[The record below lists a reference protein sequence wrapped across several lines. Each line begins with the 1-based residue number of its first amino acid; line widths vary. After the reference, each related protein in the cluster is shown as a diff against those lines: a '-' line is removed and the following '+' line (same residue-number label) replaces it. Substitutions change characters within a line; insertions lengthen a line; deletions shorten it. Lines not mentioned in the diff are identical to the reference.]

1 MISTQQSDSH
11 STLLVLSDVRRV
23 QLIETITCHSYSDQ
37 TPNIPSIHRIL
48 SRLFPPWTLS
58 TDAVCVP
65 SLVCADRLLNT
76 IQINCPHILRYLTA
90 AAILHKRRKN
100 VIKDLIRVLL
110 QSTHDVLPPLPASI
124 AATAQPSVLTSSPTS
139 LSYNDPLISF
149 LLSLYTDFSFSTSH
163 AHLQQCRVLLA
174 NDFFLAGP
182 MEREL
187 IETGRVLLFEVYTSI
202 HSRVAIDTM
211 AGEVDLSKEVKV
223 DKDGEIMVES
233 EEEEKRRVEASDS
246 KEASSAAAEEKTGG
260 GGVTD
265 DNILVSL
272 LRACHVNGR
281 IDSFNGPSAHAGR
294 RAIGVPAGHRSNTQC
309 GVSGHTDGAEHQQ
322 ASESQERAAGTAGT
336 HRGLS
341 KQTRSTRNRQ

>member
-1 MISTQQSDSH
+1 M
-11 STLLVLSDVRRV
+11 
-23 QLIETITCHSYSDQ
+23 
-37 TPNIPSIHRIL
+37 
-48 SRLFPPWTLS
+48 
-58 TDAVCVP
+58 
-65 SLVCADRLLNT
+65 NT

-110 QSTHDVLPPLPASI
+110 QSTHDVLPPLPAS
-124 AATAQPSVLTSSPTS
+124 AASTTPSSVLTSSPTS

-149 LLSLYTDFSFSTSH
+149 LLSLYTDFSFPASYT
-163 AHLQQCRVLLA
+163 HLQQCRTLLA

-187 IETGRVLLFEVYTSI
+187 IETCRVLLFEVYTSI

-223 DKDGEIMVES
+223 DKDGEIQVES
-233 EEEEKRRVEASDS
+233 EDDEKRRVEAGS
-246 KEASSAAAEEKTGG
+246 KEAAGSAEEKTGG
-260 GGVTD
+260 AVTD

-281 IDSFNGPSAHAGR
+281 IDSFNGHLLMLGDVPS
-294 RAIGVPAGHRSNTQC
+294 VY
-309 GVSGHTDGAEHQQ
+309 QQ
-322 ASESQERAAGTAGT
+322 VIDR
-336 HRGLS
+336 
-341 KQTRSTRNRQ
+341 TRSAAYRATQMAQNISKRVKAKKEQQGTQGLTED